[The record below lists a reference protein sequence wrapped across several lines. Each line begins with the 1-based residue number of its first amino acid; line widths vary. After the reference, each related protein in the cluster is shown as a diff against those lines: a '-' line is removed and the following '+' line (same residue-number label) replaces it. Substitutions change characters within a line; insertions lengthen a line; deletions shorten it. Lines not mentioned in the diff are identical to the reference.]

1 MGFVEFPLV
10 RLGLVLLLGI
20 YAGPSSPFSFDLH
33 LEVACYCVLLLL
45 FLCFIPSGAQSRTYL
60 FSVLAYGTCFC
71 CGVLLIQAKEQ
82 RFNLVQEQLNKKVAT
97 SKTLRFQIVRQ
108 GNETAYNVKY
118 EAKLLDKEQ
127 SGLRFLVRLKK
138 DSSCHYLQIGSSWET
153 HSKLTKIASPKNPGS
168 FDYADYMKYQGIGF
182 QWSGATHSLKPLHK
196 IPLTWQERPALWQAQ
211 ASGTLDKHLQQQE
224 NFELLAALLLGNKS
238 QLDPETKQQFATAG
252 IMHLLAVSGLHLGI
266 VLLFTRQVL
275 GFLKRFKYGHKL
287 LFLLTLLS
295 IWTFALLTGAS
306 ASVLRAATMFS
317 CILFG
322 RTFLARGHS
331 MNSLFVSLW
340 ILLLI
345 DPFFAFQLGF
355 QLSYMAVFFILWLM
369 PVWNARAPKI
379 KGVKKLWQL
388 CGVSLVAQAGTA
400 PLSLY
405 YFHQFPLYFLLS
417 NLIVLPFV
425 GLVLVHGII
434 SLITVMLWPQA
445 ELLFIPLEFAVDLL
459 RAVTK
464 YISELPRA
472 SFAVPSF
479 GFAVLLTFLWSSLL
493 VGWTYLKRPL
503 RLFPISLCLC
513 IGLGILIRIQ
523 QPKKTSALIISQQF
537 GRTELWQRQGK
548 QLVIYQSDSLEA
560 NYSRSAYVQAENIA
574 QLQQLSIPTLFY
586 YAGKRVL
593 VIDGSFT
600 PDLDLESIDILLLT
614 SNAKIH
620 LERWINRYHPKL
632 IIADGSSYNSNK
644 QRWRATA
651 KKERLPFYDTSQQ
664 GAFVFE

>member
-20 YAGPSSPFSFDLH
+20 YAGPTSPFSFDLL
-33 LEVACYCVLLLL
+33 LEVVCYCFLLLL
-45 FLCFIPSGAQSRTYL
+45 LLCFIPSRVQFKTYL
-60 FSVLAYGTCFC
+60 FSLLTYSTCFC
-71 CGVLLIQAKEQ
+71 CGALLIQAKEQ
-82 RFNLVQEQLNKKVAT
+82 RFNLKQEQLSQKVAT
-97 SKTLRFQIVRQ
+97 SKTLKFKIVRQ
-108 GNETAYNVKY
+108 GNETPYNVKY

-127 SGLRFLVRLKK
+127 SGLRFLVRVKK

-153 HSKLTKIASPKNPGS
+153 NAELTKIASAKNPGS
-168 FDYADYMKYQGIGF
+168 FDYANYMKYQGIAL
-182 QWSGATHSLKPLHK
+182 QWSGATQSLKPLSK
-196 IPLTWQERPALWQAQ
+196 VSLTWRERPALWQAQ
-211 ASGTLDKHLQQQE
+211 ASKILGKHLQHKE
-224 NFELLAALLLGNKS
+224 NFDLLAALLLGNKS

-266 VLLFTRQVL
+266 VLLFTRKLL
-275 GFLKRFKYGHKL
+275 GFLNRFKYGNKL
-287 LFLLTLLS
+287 IFLLTLVS

-306 ASVLRAATMFS
+306 VSVLRAATMFS

-322 RTFLARGHS
+322 NTLLARGHS

-355 QLSYMAVFFILWLM
+355 QLSYIAVFFILWLM

-388 CGVSLVAQAGTA
+388 CGVSLVAQGGTA

-425 GLVLVHGII
+425 GLLLVYGII

-445 ELLFIPLEFAVDLL
+445 ELLFVPLEYAADLL

-464 YISELPRA
+464 HISELPSA
-472 SFAVPSF
+472 SFTVPSF
-479 GFAVLLTFLWSSLL
+479 GFAVLLTFLWSSFL
-493 VGWTYLKRPL
+493 VGWTYLKKPL
-503 RLFPISLCLC
+503 RLFPLMFCLC
-513 IGLGILIRIQ
+513 IGLGILIQ
-523 QPKKTSALIISQQF
+523 MQHLEKTSELIISQQF
-537 GRTELWQRQGK
+537 GRTELWQRKGQ
-548 QLVIYQSDSLEA
+548 QLVVYQSDSLEV
-560 NYSRSAYVQAENIA
+560 NYSRSAYVQAENITR
-574 QLQQLSIPTLFY
+574 LQELSTPNLFCND
-586 YAGKRVL
+586 GRRIL
-593 VIDGSFT
+593 IIDGSYT
-600 PDLDLESIDILLLT
+600 AELDLEPIDIFLLT
-614 SNAKIH
+614 NNAKIH

-632 IIADGSSYNSNK
+632 IIADGSSYNSSK
-644 QRWRATA
+644 KRWRATA

>member
-20 YAGPSSPFSFDLH
+20 YAGPSSPFSFDLL
-33 LEVACYCVLLLL
+33 LEVVCYCVLLLL
-45 FLCFIPSGAQSRTYL
+45 FMCFVPLGVPSKTYL

-71 CGVLLIQAKEQ
+71 CGALLIQAKEQ
-82 RFNLVQEQLNKKVAT
+82 RFNLEQEQLAHKVAT
-97 SKTLRFQIVRQ
+97 SKTLRFQIISQ
-108 GNETAYNVKY
+108 GNETAYHVKY
-118 EAKLLDKEQ
+118 EAKLLDKEH
-127 SGLRFLVRLKK
+127 SRLRILVRVKK
-138 DSSCHYLQIGSSWET
+138 DSSCHYLKIGSSWDT
-153 HSKLTKIASPKNPGS
+153 NAKLTKIASAKNPGS
-168 FDYADYMKYQGIGF
+168 FDYAKYMKYQGIGLN
-182 QWSGATHSLKPLHK
+182 WSGAAKSLKPLYK
-196 IPLTWQERPALWQAQ
+196 IPLTWHERPALWQAQ
-211 ASGTLDKHLQQQE
+211 ASETLNKYLQQQE

-275 GFLKRFKYGHKL
+275 NFLNRFKYGNKL
-287 LFLLTLLS
+287 IFLLTILS

-306 ASVLRAATMFS
+306 VSVLRAATMFS

-355 QLSYMAVFFILWLM
+355 ELSYMAVFFILWLM
-369 PVWNARAPKI
+369 PVWNARTPKI

-425 GLVLVHGII
+425 GLVLVYGII

-593 VIDGSFT
+593 IIDGSFS
-600 PDLDLESIDILLLT
+600 PDLDLEPIDILLLT